1 MNDDVCLVRRSLR
14 AKRIADKIA
23 ITQNSYAKN
32 AQMQSEKFAEFLGVF
47 VDVARESSF
56 SGAGRRRGRTPSSI
70 GRQIDALETYLET
83 PLFLRSTRHLTLT
96 DAGEALL
103 IRARQILDSL
113 DDARQELSSMK
124 GDVTGTLRV
133 ACYPTFGKRYVLPV
147 MGQLARQYP
156 ELSVELDLTERI
168 ADPVAERLDIVIRI
182 GDMSDSTLIGT
193 RIATQTRVLCASPDY
208 LLQAG
213 TPHHLSEVRT
223 HRLIDKLHGGDL
235 LHWSDILGHPARSSL
250 THPVFGC
257 DDFEAMR
264 LAAIEGLGIAY
275 LPDWVAGPD
284 IKAGLLT
291 LLCPEWAEHPAAS
304 TGIYALRALR
314 NPPARVS
321 IFMDTLR
328 SFIGKPCIWSTR

>member
-1 MNDDVCLVRRSLR
+1 MPV
-14 AKRIADKIA
+14 ADKIA
-23 ITQNSYAKN
+23 ITHNSYAKN

-56 SGAGRRRGRTPSSI
+56 SGAGRRRGRTPSSV
-70 GRQIDALETYLET
+70 GRQIDALESYLET

-103 IRARQILDSL
+103 VRARQILDSL
-113 DDARQELSSMK
+113 DDARQELASMK

-156 ELSVELDLTERI
+156 DLNVELDLTERI
-168 ADPVAERLDIVIRI
+168 ADPVAERLDVVIRI
-182 GDMSDSTLIGT
+182 GDMADSTLIGT
-193 RIATQTRVLCASPDY
+193 RIAIQTRVLCASPAY
-208 LLQAG
+208 LARAG
-213 TPHHLSEVRT
+213 TPVALNEIAA
-223 HRLIDKLHGGDL
+223 HRLIDKLHGADL
-235 LHWSDILGHPARSSL
+235 LRWSDVLGHPARCS
-250 THPVFGC
+250 HAQPVFGC

-284 IKAGLLT
+284 IKAGVLT
-291 LLCPEWAEHPAAS
+291 QICPEWSDRAAAS

-321 IFMDTLR
+321 IFMDALR
-328 SFIGKPCIWSTR
+328 AYIGQPFSWSTRE